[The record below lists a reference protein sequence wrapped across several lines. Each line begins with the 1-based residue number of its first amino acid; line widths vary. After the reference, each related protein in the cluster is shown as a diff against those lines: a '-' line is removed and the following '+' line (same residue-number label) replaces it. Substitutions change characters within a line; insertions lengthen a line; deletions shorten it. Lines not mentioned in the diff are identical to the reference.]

1 MQWSKIA
8 IGALIVVVVGVG
20 AVLAI
25 RWFSPSTMSARPKL
39 AEVPPLPPVSR
50 SSRIVIPATIALSA
64 IRDAME
70 RAPREL
76 SGKADIPLGPSSAE
90 ISWSATRGAFA
101 VDGGP
106 NGLTLSAALSGS
118 LRASGQLGAL
128 RPPDGFTGPPGF
140 RGPPGGFMTPPR
152 DITGMLPGF
161 LRPPGTSSDRGQD
174 QSQTPGQ
181 SDQSSEQRVDL
192 SGNVVLTARP
202 TLLSEWRVQPNLV
215 AQVSIAEASA
225 NLFGTRFSLSD
236 QVRPLLERSISEQ
249 VASLQERLG
258 NDPLIEQAARRE
270 WAKMCRSIALG
281 AAPGAPNLWLEVRPT
296 RAFAAQPG
304 IDQSALALTFG
315 VEAETRIV
323 PSETK
328 PECQFPAR
336 LELVNQME
344 RGQVNLAVPVD
355 MPFTEI
361 SRLLQ
366 AQLKGKTFPEDRSG
380 GFTATIQSIEVAASG
395 NRLLMSLGVKANE
408 TKSWFGFGGE
418 AVIYVWGRPTLDR
431 ARQMLRIDDIAV
443 DIESQ
448 AAFGL
453 LGLAAR
459 TAAPYLEKTLAEH
472 AVIDL
477 VPLAANARRNIEAAI
492 ADFQRTADGVR
503 VDATVNDLR
512 LAGIEFDAKTLRVIA
527 EADGTVRVTVT
538 AFPTR

>member
-1 MQWSKIA
+1 MQWSKVA
-8 IGALIVVVVGVG
+8 IGALIAVIVGIG
-20 AVLAI
+20 AVWAI
-25 RWFSPSTMSARPKL
+25 KWFWPSATVTRPKL
-39 AEVPPLPPVSR
+39 ADMRPLAPVSR

-76 SGKADIPLGPSSAE
+76 SGKSEIPLGPASAE
-90 ISWSATRGAFA
+90 IAWSAARGPFA
-101 VDGGP
+101 IEGGP

-118 LRASGQLGAL
+118 LRASSQFGGMRL
-128 RPPDGFTGPPGF
+128 PEGFTGA
-140 RGPPGGFMTPPR
+140 PGGLFSPPR
-152 DITGMLPGF
+152 DIPGLPPGF
-161 LRPPGTSSDRGQD
+161 LRPPGGSDRGQG
-174 QSQTPGQ
+174 QPQAQAPSQNERT
-181 SDQSSEQRVDL
+181 SEQRADI

-202 TLLSEWRVQPNLV
+202 TLLPEWRVEPNLT
-215 AQVSIAEASA
+215 AQVAIADASA
-225 NLFGTRFSLSD
+225 NFFGMKFSLSD
-236 QVRPLLERSISEQ
+236 QVRPLLERAITEQ
-249 VASLQERLG
+249 VASLQSRLG
-258 NDPLIEQAARRE
+258 SDPMIEQAARRE
-270 WAKMCRSIALG
+270 WAKMCRSIPLG
-281 AAPGAPNLWLEVRPT
+281 AGPGSPNLWLELRPT

-304 IDQSALALTFG
+304 IDQSALTLTFG

-328 PECQFPAR
+328 PDCPFPAR
-336 LELVNQME
+336 LELVSQME
-344 RGQVNLAVPVD
+344 RGQVNIAVPVD
-355 MPFTEI
+355 VPFTEI

-380 GFTATIQSIEVAASG
+380 GVTATIQSIEVAASG

-418 AVIYVWGRPTLDR
+418 AVIHVWGRPTLDR
-431 ARQMLRIDDIAV
+431 ARQVLRIDDIAV
-443 DIESQ
+443 DIQSQ

-459 TAAPYLEKTLAEH
+459 TAVPYLERTLAEN

-477 VPLAANARRNIEAAI
+477 VPLAANGRRSIEAAI

-503 VDATVNDLR
+503 VDAVVDDLR

-527 EADGTVRVTVT
+527 EADGSVRVVVT
-538 AFPTR
+538 AFPAR

>member
-8 IGALIVVVVGVG
+8 IGALIVVVVGLG

-25 RWFSPSTMSARPKL
+25 RWFSPSAMSARPKL

-50 SSRIVIPATIALSA
+50 SSRIVIPATITLGA

-90 ISWSATRGAFA
+90 IAWSATRGAFA
-101 VDGGP
+101 IDGGP

-128 RPPDGFTGPPGF
+128 RPPEGFTGPPGF

-161 LRPPGTSSDRGQD
+161 LRPPGASSDRGQD

-181 SDQSSEQRVDL
+181 SDQSSEQRIDL

-202 TLLSEWRVQPNLV
+202 TLLPEWRVQPNLT
-215 AQVSIAEASA
+215 AQVSIADASA

-258 NDPLIEQAARRE
+258 NDPLIEQAARQE

-296 RAFAAQPG
+296 RAFAAQPR

-336 LELVNQME
+336 LELVGQME

-431 ARQMLRIDDIAV
+431 ARQVLRIDDISV
-443 DIESQ
+443 DIKSQ

-453 LGLAAR
+453 LGLAAK
-459 TAAPYLEKTLAEH
+459 TAVPYLEKTLAEH